1 MSNSDKQPWDLNGKK
16 VLPVWF
22 WLVSII
28 ALLWFLMDMSAF
40 FMRVTVTEEA
50 RMMMTEKQKYLHR
63 DYPLWVNIVFAF
75 EVFGGVL
82 AALAL
87 LLKRRLALLLFSLSL
102 LGVLS
107 QSIFIYFIS
116 DAVAVLGMPAILMPL
131 LSIGIGVLMIVFSQ
145 RAISRQ
151 WLRQGSHYFSY
162 NHSYTG
168 RQQWLIILLPTSVA
182 TPRLPRK
189 RVNNIWPAINAGWQ
203 TWAMRR

>member
-50 RMMMTEKQKYLHR
+50 RMMMTEKQQYLHR

-151 WLRQGSHYFSY
+151 WLR
-162 NHSYTG
+162 
-168 RQQWLIILLPTSVA
+168 
-182 TPRLPRK
+182 
-189 RVNNIWPAINAGWQ
+189 
-203 TWAMRR
+203 

>member
-151 WLRQGSHYFSY
+151 WLR
-162 NHSYTG
+162 
-168 RQQWLIILLPTSVA
+168 
-182 TPRLPRK
+182 
-189 RVNNIWPAINAGWQ
+189 
-203 TWAMRR
+203 